1 MGIVCRCPNGHRVK
15 VKDHQAGK
23 RALCPNCGATFS
35 IPAAGGGAADGS
47 RAPEG
52 TPDHSQ
58 LPLARFV
65 PLDPSVIATLP
76 RAMPFGAAR
85 AAAAAAAPAAAA
97 AAAATAEPPES
108 LEPYAET
115 LPLGV
120 DPFAG
125 GPSDAAPSQLHP
137 AIADRPDL
145 AWRIAYPG
153 GEPSE
158 PVEAATMQDWLAGG
172 QAEGTELVWR
182 ADWADWQ
189 PVRTVF
195 PEFFPGG

>member
-1 MGIVCRCPNGHRVK
+1 VK

-23 RALCPNCGATFS
+23 RGLCPTCGAKFS
-35 IPAAGGGAADGS
+35 IPAVAGVEADGS
-47 RAPEG
+47 HQPEVV
-52 TPDHSQ
+52 PDLSQ

-65 PLDPSVIATLP
+65 PLEPAVVATLP

-85 AAAAAAAPAAAA
+85 AAAAAAAAAAH
-97 AAAATAEPPES
+97 ES

-115 LPLGV
+115 MPLGA
-120 DPFAG
+120 DPLAAG
-125 GPSDAAPSQLHP
+125 PADAAPSPLHP

-145 AWRIAYPG
+145 SWRIAYPG

-158 PVEAATMQDWLAGG
+158 PVDAVTMQDWLAGG

-182 ADWADWQ
+182 ADWAEWL
-189 PVRTVF
+189 PVRGVF
-195 PEFFPGG
+195 PEFFPAA

>member
-1 MGIVCRCPNGHRVK
+1 MGIVCQCPNGHRVK

-23 RALCPNCGATFS
+23 RGLCPTCGAKFS
-35 IPAAGGGAADGS
+35 IPAVAGVEVDGS
-47 RAPEG
+47 HQPEVM
-52 TPDHSQ
+52 PDLSQ

-65 PLDPSVIATLP
+65 PLEPSVVATLP

-85 AAAAAAAPAAAA
+85 AAAAAAAAAAH
-97 AAAATAEPPES
+97 ES

-115 LPLGV
+115 MPLGA
-120 DPFAG
+120 DPLAAG
-125 GPSDAAPSQLHP
+125 PTDAAPSPLHP

-145 AWRIAYPG
+145 SWRIAYPG

-158 PVEAATMQDWLAGG
+158 PVDAVTMQDWLAGG

-182 ADWADWQ
+182 ADWAEWL
-189 PVRTVF
+189 PVRGVF
-195 PEFFPGG
+195 PEFFPAA